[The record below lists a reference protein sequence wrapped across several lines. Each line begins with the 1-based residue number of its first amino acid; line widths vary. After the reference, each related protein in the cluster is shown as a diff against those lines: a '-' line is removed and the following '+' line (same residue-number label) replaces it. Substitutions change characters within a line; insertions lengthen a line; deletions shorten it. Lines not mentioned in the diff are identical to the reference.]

1 MNLSIKLLIPLLYLT
16 ATVGAQANLIAHYTF
31 DGDANDS
38 TANGN
43 DLTAY
48 ADDAIN
54 TPVINSSGGVSGGY
68 ASFDGQNL
76 FNTTFVPVQGNAD
89 RTFSMFVRSSTSN
102 TGSTGTTTTMFA
114 GWGDTNLSPRVRF
127 DFGLNG
133 GTDNQLRNEY
143 NAGATT
149 SNSSVNIIDGEWHH
163 VAVTWEEASN
173 TATFYLDGTAYGT
186 GTADDLL
193 TGNEVGLTL
202 GGDTRAGGNLAAGTT
217 QGGFRYLTGDLD
229 DVRVYNTA
237 LDSTQI
243 ANLSAIPE
251 PSALLLLGGAGL
263 LGLLRRRR

>member
-1 MNLSIKLLIPLLYLT
+1 MNLSLKLLIPLLYLT
-16 ATVGAQANLIAHYTF
+16 ATVGAQANLISHYKF

-48 ADDAIN
+48 AVDGTN

-76 FNTTFVPVQGNAD
+76 FNTTFAPVQGNAD
-89 RTFSMFVRSSTSN
+89 RTFAMFVRSSTSN
-102 TGSTGTTTTMFA
+102 LSNGGQSEMFFG
-114 GWGDTNLSPRVRF
+114 GWGDTTQSARVRF
-127 DFGLNG
+127 DLGLNANS
-133 GTDNQLRNEY
+133 DSQLRNEY
-143 NAGATT
+143 NSGATT
-149 SNSSVNIIDGEWHH
+149 SNSSVNIVDGEWHH
-163 VAVTWEEASN
+163 VAVTWEEASD

-186 GTADDLL
+186 ATSSLN

-202 GGDTRAGGNLAAGTT
+202 GGDTRAGGNLAEGTA
-217 QGGFRYLTGDLD
+217 QSPYRYLTGDLD